1 MKQVFIGSK
10 TTYRYELLHSKNI
23 IGESIDSTATLVRYV
38 IGVNNDLIQKEEEGW
53 LYIEKIKEG
62 KQEDQILYGKRIN
75 LPILEDNPY
84 FHDLL
89 DQFDTKKMIP
99 FVELL
104 PSIDN
109 MQENQVELEEKNK
122 ETQNV
127 LESEKNKKDFLTEE
141 EKSPELKEHPEE
153 SNDKEKQKAILEQ
166 KIQFKKDELATF
178 TENFTIKEKEIAELE
193 EELNRLTKKEKFLS
207 L

>member
-1 MKQVFIGSK
+1 MVKQVFIGNK

-23 IGESIDSTATLVRYV
+23 KGEAIDSTATLVRYV
-38 IGVNNDLIQKEEEGW
+38 IGVNNDLIKKEEEGW
-53 LYIEKIKEG
+53 LYVEKIKEG

-89 DQFDTKKMIP
+89 DPFDTKKVIP

-104 PSIDN
+104 PSAV
-109 MQENQVELEEKNK
+109 ENQVKPEEKNK
-122 ETQNV
+122 ETQ
-127 LESEKNKKDFLTEE
+127 KK
-141 EKSPELKEHPEE
+141 
-153 SNDKEKQKAILEQ
+153 ILEQ
-166 KIQFKKDELATF
+166 KIQFKKDELATL
-178 TENFTIKEKEIAELE
+178 TEEIATKQEEINDLE
-193 EELNRLTKKEKFLS
+193 QKLSTFSKKPEGLY